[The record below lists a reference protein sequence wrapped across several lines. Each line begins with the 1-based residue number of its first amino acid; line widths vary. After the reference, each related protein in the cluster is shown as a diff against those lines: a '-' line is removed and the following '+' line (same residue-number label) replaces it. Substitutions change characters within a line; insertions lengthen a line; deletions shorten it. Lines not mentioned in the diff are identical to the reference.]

1 MDLGNAGSQLVYVQD
16 VSKLS
21 DVLLQM
27 AVPLLGWLPSA
38 TTANQGSILRD
49 GVAYREHAIEE
60 DE

>member
-1 MDLGNAGSQLVYVQD
+1 
-16 VSKLS
+16 
-21 DVLLQM
+21 M